1 VCAAIGFALTDDD
14 AGKERSVLPKRLAW
28 AREIQAI
35 AQTGLSYARDPY
47 DVERYARLGEIAARM
62 MADDDEE
69 TAGRLQSLFADQV
82 GHATPKIDVR
92 AAVFHGDT
100 LLLVQGTE
108 DGLWSLPGGWADPG
122 ESPSQ
127 AVARETFEESGFR
140 VKVERLLA
148 LYDRDRHD
156 HPPMAFHVYKLFFDC
171 AVLDDSPATSLE
183 TSAAAFFPLDDLPPL
198 SVERV
203 LPAQIRRLFVLHR
216 DPSLPADFD

>member
-1 VCAAIGFALTDDD
+1 M
-14 AGKERSVLPKRLAW
+14 LPKRLRW

-35 AQTGLSYARDPY
+35 AQTGLSYAQDPY
-47 DVERYARLGEIAARM
+47 DVERYAQLRAIAARM
-62 MADDDEE
+62 MADDDEQ
-69 TAGRLQSLFADQV
+69 TASRLQSLFAEQV

-92 AAVFHGDT
+92 AAVFRGDT
-100 LLLVQGTE
+100 ILLVQGSE
-108 DGLWSLPGGWADPG
+108 DGLWSLPGGWAEPG

-127 AVARETFEESGFR
+127 AVVRETFEESGFSIQ
-140 VKVERLLA
+140 VNRLLA

-171 AVLDDSPATSLE
+171 AVLEGSPATSLE
-183 TSAAAFFPLDDLPPL
+183 TSAVAFFPLDDLPPL

-203 LPAQIRRLFVLHR
+203 LPAQIARLLTLHR